1 MNGCSHF
8 EFCYSKKPFLRTSDL
23 LFTLCIVCSHLYKIL
38 RPRDASFLYENWN
51 RHLWQKK
58 MAFVSRLQ
66 SFILFKNQTDNPT
79 HILLRY
85 FLHTVKGWHGIT
97 SKESVAAIERVKVCR

>member
-1 MNGCSHF
+1 
-8 EFCYSKKPFLRTSDL
+8 
-23 LFTLCIVCSHLYKIL
+23 
-38 RPRDASFLYENWN
+38 
-51 RHLWQKK
+51 